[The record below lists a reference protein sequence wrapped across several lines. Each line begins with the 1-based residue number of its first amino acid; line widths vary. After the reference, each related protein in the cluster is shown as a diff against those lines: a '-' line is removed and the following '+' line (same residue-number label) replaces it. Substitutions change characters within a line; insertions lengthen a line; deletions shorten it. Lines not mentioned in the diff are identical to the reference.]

1 MSLGTEQEVENVRES
16 LETVAVEFHRAG
28 IAPIKAEFLLPRSNQ
43 SERDEDDASVD
54 GVITDRD
61 QSSNSDRE
69 EKKLAKK
76 NRKGM
81 NKNRMKEMK
90 QAETLIRAAS
100 ARLCPSVIQPVKCKF
115 GEKCCLEH
123 DIPTFLTKKPA
134 DIGESCPLF
143 EARGTCPF
151 SYACRFGGAH
161 TDAMGNQITKETE
174 APYQETI
181 NSSSI
186 HIQIALRKRTF
197 DFKRS
202 QEVLSALKDG
212 SLGAME
218 REKPKLSLGSLK
230 GKKYL
235 APLTTVGNLPFRRLC
250 VDYGADIT
258 CGEMALAT
266 SLLSGTPSEYSLV
279 KRHPCEKIFGVQLA
293 GGFPDTMAK
302 AAQILVDEM
311 EIDFIDINMGC
322 PIDVVNQKGGGC
334 ALPNRPN
341 KMVEVISAMRGVML
355 GVPLTV
361 KIRTGLKEGV
371 LTADETIKTMITSAK
386 PDLITFHPR
395 SKEQRYTKL
404 AKWDFVNPCLAA
416 CGEVP
421 LWVCGDVLS
430 WEDYYQRLEQYPV
443 SGIMIGRGAL
453 IKPWIFTEIDEF
465 RTWDISANERL
476 DLLKKFVNYGLDH
489 WGSDDAGVERT
500 RRFLLEWLSF
510 QCRYIPVGLLERLPQ
525 RINDRPP
532 LHRGRNELETLLSS
546 PRAVDWIE
554 ISRMLLGPTP
564 EGFTFIPKHKASSY

>member
-1 MSLGTEQEVENVRES
+1 
-16 LETVAVEFHRAG
+16 
-28 IAPIKAEFLLPRSNQ
+28 
-43 SERDEDDASVD
+43 
-54 GVITDRD
+54 
-61 QSSNSDRE
+61 
-69 EKKLAKK
+69 
-76 NRKGM
+76 
-81 NKNRMKEMK
+81 
-90 QAETLIRAAS
+90 
-100 ARLCPSVIQPVKCKF
+100 
-115 GEKCCLEH
+115 
-123 DIPTFLTKKPA
+123 
-134 DIGESCPLF
+134 
-143 EARGTCPF
+143 
-151 SYACRFGGAH
+151 
-161 TDAMGNQITKETE
+161 ETE

-235 APLTTVGNLPFRRLC
+235 APLTTVVR
-250 VDYGADIT
+250 
-258 CGEMALAT
+258 
-266 SLLSGTPSEYSLV
+266 TPSEYSLV

-476 DLLKKFVNYGLDH
+476 DLLKK
-489 WGSDDAGVERT
+489 
-500 RRFLLEWLSF
+500 
-510 QCRYIPVGLLERLPQ
+510 YIPVGLLERLPQ

>member
-1 MSLGTEQEVENVRES
+1 
-16 LETVAVEFHRAG
+16 
-28 IAPIKAEFLLPRSNQ
+28 
-43 SERDEDDASVD
+43 
-54 GVITDRD
+54 
-61 QSSNSDRE
+61 
-69 EKKLAKK
+69 
-76 NRKGM
+76 M

-90 QAETLIRAAS
+90 QAETLIRAS
-100 ARLCPSVIQPVKCKF
+100 SVRLCPSVIQPVKCKF
-115 GEKCCLEH
+115 GEKCTLEH
-123 DIPTFLTKKPA
+123 DISAFLAKKPA
-134 DIGESCPLF
+134 DIGDVCPLF

-161 TDAMGNQITKETE
+161 TDAEGNQITKEPNK
-174 APYQETI
+174 PYEETI

-186 HIQIALRKRTF
+186 QIQIALRKRTYDF
-197 DFKRS
+197 DRS
-202 QEVLSALKDG
+202 EKVLTALKEG
-212 SLGAME
+212 TIGAME
-218 REKPKLSLGSLK
+218 REKPKLDMRSLK

-235 APLTTVGNLPFRRLC
+235 APLTTVGNLPFRRIC
-250 VDYGADIT
+250 VDLGAEVT

-279 KRHPCEKIFGVQLA
+279 KRHPSEKIFGVQLA

-302 AAQILVDEM
+302 SAQILVDEM

-341 KMVEVISAMRGVML
+341 KLVEVISAMRGVMRN
-355 GVPLTV
+355 VPLTV
-361 KIRTGLKEGV
+361 KLRTGLKEGV
-371 LTADETIKTMITSAK
+371 LTADESIKVMVASAK
-386 PDLITFHPR
+386 PDLISFHPR

-404 AKWDFVNPCLAA
+404 ANWDFVPPCLEA
-416 CGEVP
+416 CGDVP
-421 LWVCGDVLS
+421 LWVCGDILS
-430 WEDYYQRLEQYPV
+430 WEDYYQRLEQYPI
-443 SGIMIGRGAL
+443 SGVMVARGAL
-453 IKPWIFTEIDEF
+453 IKPWIFTEIEER

-532 LHRGRNELETLLSS
+532 LYRGRSELETLLGSG
-546 PRAVDWIE
+546 RASDWIE
-554 ISRMLLGPTP
+554 ISRMILGPTP